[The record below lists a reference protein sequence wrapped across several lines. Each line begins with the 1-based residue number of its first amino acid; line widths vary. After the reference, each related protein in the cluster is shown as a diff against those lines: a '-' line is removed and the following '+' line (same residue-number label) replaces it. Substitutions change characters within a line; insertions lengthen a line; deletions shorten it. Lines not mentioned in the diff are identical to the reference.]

1 MFFSVPELDLSQG
14 WVLTLLLSL
23 LCVLGCFIIFLDDI
37 YYLLFPRWITNRYP
51 FVLKENFLFMNGS
64 LAFSAG
70 CLCFTALYRLLPEA
84 LVHFKKGANPGDNNN
99 LYLVASFIGGIA
111 ICVIFNVGLHM
122 LTTES
127 VVHCSHDGEDSPVDA
142 EAPRKLSH
150 SHSHHSASH
159 NHGHSQKS
167 SHGHSHSHDQNFV
180 AEEHGLSS
188 ALTHS
193 HTHDHMTHDS
203 LRSSG
208 SSSSELPKTPP
219 NFEEDEVRNISES
232 TALVSKPHTEY
243 HSVAPPLTHKKSLV
257 HFLTHGTA
265 EEEDLLGECKGY
277 SSAELC
283 HYQKSGGLHFC
294 EVPQLRKH
302 NLDDEAEI
310 AVNETH
316 RSDWD
321 GHSHHDPAE
330 HHHHHVNSP
339 MSRLLL
345 IGIQTILAI
354 TLHKF
359 PEGFITYITLKT
371 NPQLGVSIFLSLL
384 IHNYTEGFLMCLPLY
399 YSFGESRWRK
409 WKAVSISAFLGGLSQ
424 PAGAF
429 VGYLFI
435 KHLGTGSIDV
445 NKLNFVFGVSM
456 AMTAGF
462 LTVIAMS
469 MYGSA
474 VSFSGLPTFVCYWSL
489 IGMCTIGILSVLTN
503 RD

>member
-1 MFFSVPELDLSQG
+1 M
-14 WVLTLLLSL
+14 LTLLLSL

-37 YYLLFPRWITNRYP
+37 YYLVFPRWITSRYP

-64 LAFSAG
+64 LAFSSG

-84 LVHFKKGANPGDNNN
+84 LSHFKKDASPHENSN
-99 LYLVASFIGGIA
+99 LHLVASFIGGIA
-111 ICVIFNVGLHM
+111 ICTLFNVGLHM

-127 VVHCSHDGEDSPVDA
+127 VVHCSHDGESSPLDV
-142 EAPRKLSH
+142 EVPRKLAH
-150 SHSHHSASH
+150 SHSHHSHNRSNDDPRHSH
-159 NHGHSQKS
+159 E
-167 SHGHSHSHDQNFV
+167 HSHSHGHDF
-180 AEEHGLSS
+180 ASSRHGLSS
-188 ALTHS
+188 ELSHS
-193 HTHDHMTHDS
+193 HTHRHSNDHLPAS
-203 LRSSG
+203 V
-208 SSSSELPKTPP
+208 SSSSENRLAPCGSD
-219 NFEEDEVRNISES
+219 EDEVNDVTEA
-232 TALVSKPHTEY
+232 TALVGAPCTEY
-243 HSVAPPLTHKKSLV
+243 QSVAPPLARKKSLM
-257 HFLTHGTA
+257 HFLAHGSA
-265 EEEDLLGECKGY
+265 EEESLMGECKGY

-294 EVPQLRKH
+294 EVPQLRKQD
-302 NLDDEAEI
+302 LEDEGEFA
-310 AVNETH
+310 ANETH

-321 GHSHHDPAE
+321 SHSHHKPTE

-345 IGIQTILAI
+345 IGVQTILAI

-429 VGYLFI
+429 FGYLFI
-435 KHLGTGSIDV
+435 KHLGEGSVDV
-445 NKLNFVFGVSM
+445 DKLNYVFGVSM

-489 IGMCTIGILSVLTN
+489 LGMCTIGILSVLTN